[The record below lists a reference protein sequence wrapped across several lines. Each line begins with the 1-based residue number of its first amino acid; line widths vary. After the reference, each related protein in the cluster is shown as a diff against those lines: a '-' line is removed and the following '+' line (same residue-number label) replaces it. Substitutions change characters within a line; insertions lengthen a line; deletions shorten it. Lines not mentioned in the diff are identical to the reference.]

1 MQGSVLTLLEFR
13 KAYDTVWREKW
24 LFHMLDTAIPSTFIC
39 WIHSFFYD
47 CTAHVQ
53 FFNAF
58 SSNRCFTYGSPQGSV
73 LGPLIFPFNINNLAS
88 SLNDDAVI
96 ALCWLRVN
104 PHYSLQKR
112 RCWSCCPVSSKL
124 WSKEWKLNLNA
135 DKSATCPFSTWSNNS
150 TWDPTIFIGTQKD
163 HVNTT
168 PHFLV
173 SFWTEAQQLMQT
185 WRN

>member
-88 SLNDDAVI
+88 LLNDDAVI

-124 WSKEWKLNLNA
+124 WSKEWKLNIYNQ
-135 DKSATCPFSTWSNNS
+135 SINQSTYL
-150 TWDPTIFIGTQKD
+150 PTYL
-163 HVNTT
+163 
-168 PHFLV
+168 P
-173 SFWTEAQQLMQT
+173 S
-185 WRN
+185 